1 MAIIF
6 KDWNKPVQKIT
17 AIPVENLEMIKNWL
31 DESDILF
38 FEGLYNMNWSKVF
51 ENIKRDP
58 EEWIEE
64 GGWAMLKLEVITI

>member
-6 KDWNKPVQKIT
+6 KDWNKPVQRIT
-17 AIPVENLEMIKNWL
+17 AIPIENLEMLKNWL

-51 ENIKRDP
+51 ETIKKDP
-58 EEWIEE
+58 EEWVDE
-64 GGWAMLKLEVITI
+64 GGWSFLKLEV